1 MAIRYFFSRFLIS
14 VLILSNAG
22 TLSGQPVRI
31 GAEILIEK
39 YLDSLAGQRVG
50 LICNHTSVLPNGV
63 HLVDTLLRRGVNV
76 TSLFAPEHGI
86 RGSVPRGETIGDS
99 IDYKTGLRIYSLYGG
114 VKKPT
119 RMMLYD
125 VDVLIFDMQDVGAR
139 FYTYASTMAYCMM
152 AAGEHGKRFF
162 VLDRPN
168 PINGIVMEGPVL
180 DLTLISFLGIF
191 PTPIRHGMTL
201 GELAA
206 MAIGE
211 GYLNPSTVD
220 LTVVPMENW
229 KRSMWYDETG
239 LPWIS
244 PSPNMRTLSTATVYP
259 GTCLFE
265 ATNISEGRGTPKP
278 FEYVGAPR
286 IDGRLLSRKL
296 NSLKLP
302 GVNFSPAEFTP
313 EADPIKE
320 KSPKYEG
327 KRCKGVYIQVT
338 DRNKYRPV
346 LTGIMMMKV
355 LRELYPKKFQLRR
368 GLFNHLAGDE
378 SVTDRLESGKFSQ
391 RSLDLYKNQII
402 EFEKIRSK
410 YLLY

>member
-1 MAIRYFFSRFLIS
+1 
-14 VLILSNAG
+14 
-22 TLSGQPVRI
+22 
-31 GAEILIEK
+31 
-39 YLDSLAGQRVG
+39 
-50 LICNHTSVLPNGV
+50 
-63 HLVDTLLRRGVNV
+63 
-76 TSLFAPEHGI
+76 
-86 RGSVPRGETIGDS
+86 
-99 IDYKTGLRIYSLYGG
+99 
-114 VKKPT
+114 
-119 RMMLYD
+119 
-125 VDVLIFDMQDVGAR
+125 
-139 FYTYASTMAYCMM
+139 
-152 AAGEHGKRFF
+152 
-162 VLDRPN
+162 
-168 PINGIVMEGPVL
+168 
-180 DLTLISFLGIF
+180 
-191 PTPIRHGMTL
+191 
-201 GELAA
+201 
-206 MAIGE
+206 
-211 GYLNPSTVD
+211 
-220 LTVVPMENW
+220 
-229 KRSMWYDETG
+229 
-239 LPWIS
+239 
-244 PSPNMRTLSTATVYP
+244 MRTLSTATVYP

-320 KSPKYEG
+320 KSLKYEG

>member
-1 MAIRYFFSRFLIS
+1 M
-14 VLILSNAG
+14 
-22 TLSGQPVRI
+22 LSGQPVRI

-39 YLDSLAGQRVG
+39 YLDSLTGKRIG
-50 LICNHTSVLPNGV
+50 IICNHTSVLPNGI
-63 HLVDTLLRRGVNV
+63 HIVDTLLKRGVNI
-76 TSLFAPEHGI
+76 TALFAPEHGI
-86 RGSVPRGETIGDS
+86 RGVVPRGEKVSDTVDN
-99 IDYKTGLRIYSLYGG
+99 KTGLKVYSLYGG

-152 AAGEHGKRFF
+152 AAGEFGKKFF

-168 PINGIVMEGPVL
+168 PINGVDMEGPVL
-180 DLTLISFLGIF
+180 DLTLMSFLGIF
-191 PTPIRHGMTL
+191 PIPIRHGLTL

-220 LTVVPMENW
+220 LKVIPMENW
-229 KRSMWYDETG
+229 KRSMWYDETS
-239 LPWIS
+239 LPWIP
-244 PSPNMRTLSTATVYP
+244 PSPNMRTLATATVYP

-265 ATNISEGRGTPKP
+265 ATNISEGRGTAKP
-278 FEYVGAPR
+278 FEYIGAPR
-286 IDGRLLSRKL
+286 IDGRELSKKL

-302 GVNFSPAEFTP
+302 GVNFSSIEFTP
-313 EADPIKE
+313 VADTSKE
-320 KSPKYEG
+320 KTTKYGG
-327 KRCKGVYIQVT
+327 KRCRGVYVQVT
-338 DRNKYRPV
+338 DRKKYQPV
-346 LTGIMMMKV
+346 LTGIMMIKV
-355 LRELYPKKFQLRR
+355 LKELYPKLFQLRR

-378 SVTDRLESGKFSQ
+378 WVGDLLESGKFER
-391 RSLDLYKNQII
+391 RSPDLYRNQIL